1 MVHYG
6 YSHHDCSICFDENIW
21 YRESLKKVHIY
32 CFDGIETK
40 ILTLV
45 INLEPMRDS
54 LNPQGDKLES
64 TRKKFKKNSAILL
77 IIIYEKMFTNLEA
90 YLRAA

>member
-1 MVHYG
+1 
-6 YSHHDCSICFDENIW
+6 
-21 YRESLKKVHIY
+21 
-32 CFDGIETK
+32 
-40 ILTLV
+40 
-45 INLEPMRDS
+45 MRDS

-90 YLRAA
+90 YLRVA